1 MISHRHAVL
10 LAMLAF
16 VVPTAG
22 RFVFTPILPLMQS
35 DFGLSI
41 VAAGWLAAANHL
53 GYLAGAMTAVRL
65 RLTERATIRLGL
77 AGVTLSIA
85 GMAAVT
91 SLEAWFVLRALAGI
105 TAAWLLIHTSAWGLR
120 HAAAAQRPQWSA
132 FVFGGAGVGIIGT
145 GLLCAFWTLGGGG
158 ASGAWLANGAL
169 LGLCA
174 LAVWAR
180 AGDRDVHAP
189 VAAPSTSSRPV
200 PGIARLVFSY
210 GLCGFGYVTA
220 ATFLPVLA
228 RSVLGDAGGYVW
240 FWPLFGLAGILS
252 TIIGVRAGERFG
264 DIATYRF
271 CAGLMAVGNAAMA
284 VLSAGWSLAFGTI
297 AIGGTFMVVTML
309 GLREARKRAPATAT
323 RVIGRMTIAWA
334 VGQCIGPVVSAYLAG
349 AQASFTTALWVAAAA
364 LALATFVTPPRM
376 PA

>member
-145 GLLCAFWTLGGGG
+145 GLLCAF
-158 ASGAWLANGAL
+158 
-169 LGLCA
+169 
-174 LAVWAR
+174 
-180 AGDRDVHAP
+180 
-189 VAAPSTSSRPV
+189 
-200 PGIARLVFSY
+200 
-210 GLCGFGYVTA
+210 
-220 ATFLPVLA
+220 
-228 RSVLGDAGGYVW
+228 
-240 FWPLFGLAGILS
+240 
-252 TIIGVRAGERFG
+252 
-264 DIATYRF
+264 
-271 CAGLMAVGNAAMA
+271 
-284 VLSAGWSLAFGTI
+284 
-297 AIGGTFMVVTML
+297 
-309 GLREARKRAPATAT
+309 
-323 RVIGRMTIAWA
+323 
-334 VGQCIGPVVSAYLAG
+334 
-349 AQASFTTALWVAAAA
+349 
-364 LALATFVTPPRM
+364 
-376 PA
+376 